1 MHALT
6 EFQHCSSTA
15 LCEPYFFSHE
25 LCHIISLFCQKL
37 THIYKKAHMD
47 SFGFERLVAGRSVF
61 FPSRN
66 RLGGVDDKSSIM
78 LRWAIFWADLSES
91 AYHS

>member
-6 EFQHCSSTA
+6 EFQLCSSAA

-61 FPSRN
+61 FS
-66 RLGGVDDKSSIM
+66 LTESSGGC
-78 LRWAIFWADLSES
+78 
-91 AYHS
+91 